1 MRNRAALS
9 LVLLAGCVPSLRPID
24 PWGFEGYPGGQVAG
38 WRFELRDGRRWTFR
52 DDLDPEA
59 EPMLLALA
67 QDGDEFELRG
77 RKQGDLTVAVK
88 DGYLE
93 IHHLRS
99 LVERPLK
106 FEGVIGSRW
115 TMPGARGEFFGFDEL
130 EVLGEKIPTLV
141 VAIDRHTDVGRR
153 RDIYWFAMAK
163 GWVRIRSE
171 LDGRPQRDMRLV
183 EFEPGS
189 SN

>member
-1 MRNRAALS
+1 
-9 LVLLAGCVPSLRPID
+9 
-24 PWGFEGYPGGQVAG
+24 
-38 WRFELRDGRRWTFR
+38 
-52 DDLDPEA
+52 
-59 EPMLLALA
+59 MLLALA

-93 IHHLRS
+93 IRHLRS

-115 TMPGARGEFFGFDEL
+115 AMPGARGEFFGFDEL

-183 EFEPGS
+183 EFEPGA